1 MPNVSA
7 VNLSFLNNNKAGSAA
22 ALILL
27 ADLSNAPLRLQK
39 KVENGVTVKYLGV
52 RSWPTYFFEKLLAT
66 PAQKTKAKIEAQVA
80 IEQHVR
86 SFLNNSGL
94 TMAGRTAD
102 GITATLHSRVIGR
115 LVTKLPVE
123 QEAALDQE
131 GKATTAPI
139 FQDQEVLIRTKHKT
153 FRGAAIIP
161 TGLSTAVISP
171 LKVIADVRLVTA
183 ATFNTSPGQNKLA
196 RCTVSQG
203 AFTSDIQAGIDDYK
217 GQYLA
222 SLNSVAAIVNT
233 SVVLEVQ
240 PDSNGKCS
248 EANLAGARQAA
259 TDFVKTRKSQGKHVS
274 VMLTVP
280 ELPLVTQTASAGMK
294 DIDKD
299 STVKKI
305 DTAQPASAAKKEIGT
320 DSTAKKINTV
330 SNVNQ
335 NNILLAEAEDD
346 ESE

>member
-123 QEAALDQE
+123 QE

-171 LKVIADVRLVTA
+171 LKVIADVRLVTE

-280 ELPLVTQTASAGMK
+280 ELPLVTQTVSVGMK

-330 SNVNQ
+330 SKVNQ
-335 NNILLAEAEDD
+335 NNILIPEAEDD